1 MLLLRHRRW
10 AESVIDHSRGVWL
23 RMPRRHL
30 RVTHQALGQLM
41 RTGRLVIHRQILA
54 NPARGVPDGFFGRAV
69 WQISFWLDRLWLHRQ
84 GELLP

>member
-1 MLLLRHRRW
+1 
-10 AESVIDHSRGVWL
+10 
-23 RMPRRHL
+23 
-30 RVTHQALGQLM
+30 M